1 MKEKIIAFVCIFML
15 LFTIGTN
22 VQAANAQ
29 TTEGTQKNFLD
40 DIFGQGSTWFNSAKG
55 TESENSFGNAIKDYI
70 NNGGIM
76 QAVLAVGN
84 LVFAIVTVTLGAK
97 YIFSGI
103 EGKSII
109 KETLPT
115 FVVGVIFF
123 YLASNLVF
131 FFTNDAGTGVLNIL
145 FGGTPNFTT
154 ISGSIWSTISIV
166 INTVSIAGIVFIGL
180 RYMFAGPD
188 SKADIKKSL
197 LPVTL
202 GIIFV
207 YCAFQVLNFIV
218 QVGNAAI

>member
-1 MKEKIIAFVCIFML
+1 MMKIKIISIVCVFML

-22 VQAANAQ
+22 IQAASN
-29 TTEGTQKNFLD
+29 KNSFLD
-40 DIFGQGSTWFNSAKG
+40 NIFGDGNDFFNGAKG
-55 TESENSFGNAIKDYI
+55 TEDENSFGNKINEYI
-70 NNGGIM
+70 NDGGIM
-76 QAVLAVGN
+76 QAVIAFGN

-123 YLASNLVF
+123 YLASNLVA
-131 FFTNDAGTGVLNIL
+131 FFTNDMGTGVLNVL
-145 FGGTPNFTT
+145 FGGTPNFST
-154 ISGSIWSTISIV
+154 IEGSIWSTISII
-166 INTVSIAGIVFIGL
+166 INTISIAGIVFIGL

-218 QVGNAAI
+218 KIGSSVI